1 MGELRAMTGDDVA
14 AGLELCRLAGWNQIA
29 ADWQRLLDLAPEGVF
44 VVEDGGRTCAT
55 ASVIAHGTR
64 TGWIGMI
71 LVHPDFRRR
80 GLASALMSRCIET
93 LQSRGVES
101 IKLDATDQGRPV
113 YLKLGFA
120 DERPIWRYAGTRPP
134 RGEPDPRVRPIG
146 DGDWEAIARRDE
158 AAFGADRSALL
169 KHLAGE
175 GPSAIVAGPG
185 EAGPT
190 ARMGDIRAYGF
201 ARPGFCG
208 SYLGPVVAADG
219 ESARRVVLALLAEL
233 PEGELYW
240 DVLPDNFPARCLV
253 ESMGLVV
260 DRKLTRLVLGEKVN
274 AGQVNRVFATAGF
287 ELG

>member
-29 ADWQRLLDLAPEGVF
+29 ADWQRLLDLEPEGVF
-44 VVEDGGRTCAT
+44 VVEDGGRACAT
-55 ASVIAHGTR
+55 ASVVAHGTR
-64 TGWIGMI
+64 TAWIGMI
-71 LVHPDFRRR
+71 LVHPEYRRR
-80 GLASALMSRCIET
+80 GLASALMNRCIET

-101 IKLDATDQGRPV
+101 IKVDATDQGRQV

-134 RGEPDPRVRPIG
+134 GGEPDPSARPIG
-146 DGDWEAIARRDE
+146 DGDWKAIARCDD
-158 AAFGADRSALL
+158 AVFGADRSALL
-169 KHLAGE
+169 KHLADE
-175 GPSAIVAGPG
+175 GPSAIVSGPG
-185 EAGPT
+185 EG
-190 ARMGDIRAYGF
+190 RDIGAYGF

-219 ESARRVVLALLAEL
+219 QSARRVVLALLAEL

-240 DVLPDNFPARCLV
+240 DVQPDDAQARCLV
-253 ESMGLVV
+253 EAMGLVV
-260 DRKLTRLVLGEKVN
+260 DRKLTRMVLGRKVN